1 MLKINNEEF
10 TSNPILNKCILSDFD
25 TYELIHFLLDSD
37 LTDSQISDY
46 DRSIFWSY
54 YDQHL
59 IIDKIGYAQYKQQF
73 IEKELFVREIYGM

>member
-1 MLKINNEEF
+1 MLKMNTEEL

-25 TYELIHFLLDSD
+25 VYECIYFLLDSN

-46 DRSIFWSY
+46 DRSLFWSY

-59 IIDKIGYAQYKQQF
+59 IIEKIEYAQYKQQF
-73 IEKELFVREIYGM
+73 IEKELFVREICDM